1 MGRASSLSINRSHSS
16 NDSKVLFS
24 AAGLLGFNDGKWQGQ
39 LASFGLA
46 DRAWAESIHDRK
58 PKLALD
64 AGLK

>member
-1 MGRASSLSINRSHSS
+1 MKLDAKPSQAKPSQA
-16 NDSKVLFS
+16 KQ
-24 AAGLLGFNDGKWQGQ
+24 AGLLGFNDGKWQGQ

>member
-1 MGRASSLSINRSHSS
+1 MPSQAKPSQA
-16 NDSKVLFS
+16 KQ
-24 AAGLLGFNDGKWQGQ
+24 AKQAGLLGFNDGKWQGQ

>member
-1 MGRASSLSINRSHSS
+1 MPSQAKPSQA
-16 NDSKVLFS
+16 KQ
-24 AAGLLGFNDGKWQGQ
+24 AGLLGFNDGKWQVQ

-46 DRAWAESIHDRK
+46 DRTWAESIHDRK